1 MRTGTWEWQSEFI
14 EFESNTAPY
23 TVYSRQSS
31 LVRGIAV
38 SADLLPVHSVRSVA
52 MKRTVFTLVLLL
64 SIIHISCLRPSKH
77 LLRKLREE
85 EQRMDPAS
93 STPSNV
99 LIPQPDGDD
108 VASSG
113 VEDSAETCQ
122 AVLDTGLLR
131 LQNVYE
137 NCLGEV
143 PFYVKDCCQLNYL
156 GFRHRSG
163 IYGVRNELAY
173 CDMETDG
180 GGWLVI
186 VRRVPKYK
194 PDGPSRS
201 FRKNWKQYER
211 GFGIL
216 DRNFWLGLR
225 RMHQLTS
232 AQPMELRVD
241 FTRTN
246 GTKAFVYY
254 ENFYVAG
261 PKDKYR
267 VTIEGFNPNISTVS
281 DALSGHNGAQF
292 STYDQDNDGGAAD
305 CSNDPYSGAWGG
317 GWWFGGAARRCFS
330 AMFTT
335 RYYHD
340 LLQRKFYGIYWLT
353 FGTSSRVSPTFTVE
367 DFSHAEMKVRPKA
380 WHCGSMYRKK
390 VVNGNVPLY

>member
-1 MRTGTWEWQSEFI
+1 MKGT
-14 EFESNTAPY
+14 
-23 TVYSRQSS
+23 V
-31 LVRGIAV
+31 L
-38 SADLLPVHSVRSVA
+38 
-52 MKRTVFTLVLLL
+52 TLVLLL
-64 SIIHISCLRPSKH
+64 SIVHVSCLRPSKR
-77 LLRKLREE
+77 LLRKLRED
-85 EQRMDPAS
+85 EQRMDPTTC
-93 STPSNV
+93 STPSSALNF
-99 LIPQPDGDD
+99 QPE
-108 VASSG
+108 G
-113 VEDSAETCQ
+113 VEDSVTCLS
-122 AVLDTGLLR
+122 VE
-131 LQNVYE
+131 NIYE
-137 NCLGEV
+137 SCPGEV

-194 PDGPSRS
+194 PDGPGRN

-211 GFGIL
+211 GFGVL

-225 RMHQLTS
+225 RMHLLTS

-241 FTRTN
+241 FIRTN
-246 GTKAFVYY
+246 GTKDFAYY

-267 VTIEGFNPNISTVS
+267 LTIEGFNPNISTVS

-305 CSNDPYSGAWGG
+305 CSNDPYSGAGGG

-340 LLQRKFYGIYWLT
+340 LLQTKYYGIYWLT

-367 DFSHAEMKVRPKA
+367 DFSHAEMKVRPKV
-380 WHCGSMYRKK
+380 WHCGSMYGKKK
-390 VVNGNVPLY
+390 VVIGSGNVPLY